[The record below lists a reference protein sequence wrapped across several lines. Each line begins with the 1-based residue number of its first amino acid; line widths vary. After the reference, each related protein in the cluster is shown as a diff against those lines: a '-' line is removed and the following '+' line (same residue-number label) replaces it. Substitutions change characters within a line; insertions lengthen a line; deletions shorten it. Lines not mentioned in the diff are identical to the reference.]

1 MVCRNST
8 REFLPY
14 EQFFK
19 TEDFIRSLYAL
30 DEVRDLMKH
39 IDCQI
44 CHCGVLMVNE
54 TMYSKQKCEQCKRWF
69 CFFCNKDWKEEEMKN
84 DQYTCHNHCVYET
97 KLGYD
102 LVPLVVNS
110 QLRVPS
116 RRCCPKCFTLG
127 GYDAKCK
134 YHQCS
139 VCKHRFC
146 FICLETEDQCS
157 KDPLD
162 YMKKCKDVKFV
173 FEELTD
179 GTTYTA
185 SLIHSFTLDHF
196 RNSVP
201 VLGDLGK
208 YRLLID
214 DTQLCLDN
222 ENIFNTQKR
231 LLYNGVKVT
240 LLDRTYNGTLIEKT
254 LLKEIVLE
262 DLKTE
267 LPKLTKVTAVCMFCM
282 CQEQCSI
289 IHCTHVCADCFNNYL
304 EQTDMQLKCLKE
316 SRNPADEK
324 RICNTVVEYKTFFKT
339 PEFIDKWSILCD
351 IYKYGLKMV
360 LNLTF
365 TLLAGK
371 TIVKQINEDIQ
382 REEFI
387 DIVSHFIANTDAHRF
402 IVNGKQLDL
411 CDDEN
416 FEKQKRFLL
425 KNGTTVYVLERMIGG
440 GFVEMSM
447 LIAIILGEMEQ
458 ELHKLETSMDNESPC
473 AVCKEEPVCLKLCC
487 NRVCKEC
494 FCMYFDSCNLK
505 LRCMVCKRQIPYE
518 QIFKTAEFIKSLESL
533 DEIRDLMKHID
544 CQICRCEEEE
554 LCKTKYQSNYQH
566 KCTDL
571 KEQHFKDFSTIIQH

>member
-1 MVCRNST
+1 
-8 REFLPY
+8 
-14 EQFFK
+14 
-19 TEDFIRSLYAL
+19 
-30 DEVRDLMKH
+30 
-39 IDCQI
+39 
-44 CHCGVLMVNE
+44 
-54 TMYSKQKCEQCKRWF
+54 
-69 CFFCNKDWKEEEMKN
+69 
-84 DQYTCHNHCVYET
+84 
-97 KLGYD
+97 
-102 LVPLVVNS
+102 
-110 QLRVPS
+110 
-116 RRCCPKCFTLG
+116 
-127 GYDAKCK
+127 
-134 YHQCS
+134 
-139 VCKHRFC
+139 
-146 FICLETEDQCS
+146 
-157 KDPLD
+157 
-162 YMKKCKDVKFV
+162 
-173 FEELTD
+173 
-179 GTTYTA
+179 
-185 SLIHSFTLDHF
+185 
-196 RNSVP
+196 
-201 VLGDLGK
+201 
-208 YRLLID
+208 
-214 DTQLCLDN
+214 
-222 ENIFNTQKR
+222 
-231 LLYNGVKVT
+231 
-240 LLDRTYNGTLIEKT
+240 
-254 LLKEIVLE
+254 
-262 DLKTE
+262 
-267 LPKLTKVTAVCMFCM
+267 
-282 CQEQCSI
+282 
-289 IHCTHVCADCFNNYL
+289 
-304 EQTDMQLKCLKE
+304 
-316 SRNPADEK
+316 
-324 RICNTVVEYKTFFKT
+324 
-339 PEFIDKWSILCD
+339 
-351 IYKYGLKMV
+351 MV

-544 CQICRCEEEE
+544 CQICRCGTLMVNETLQAQQQCAQCHRHFCFFCNKDWNDDQMKNDQYTCHSNCDYEVKKSYELVPLKSNPHVLIPNRRCCPRCYMPGAYDEKCKYHTCVTCLYSFCFICLEEEE

>member
-1 MVCRNST
+1 MLIV
-8 REFLPY
+8 
-14 EQFFK
+14 
-19 TEDFIRSLYAL
+19 
-30 DEVRDLMKH
+30 
-39 IDCQI
+39 
-44 CHCGVLMVNE
+44 
-54 TMYSKQKCEQCKRWF
+54 
-69 CFFCNKDWKEEEMKN
+69 
-84 DQYTCHNHCVYET
+84 
-97 KLGYD
+97 
-102 LVPLVVNS
+102 
-110 QLRVPS
+110 
-116 RRCCPKCFTLG
+116 
-127 GYDAKCK
+127 
-134 YHQCS
+134 
-139 VCKHRFC
+139 
-146 FICLETEDQCS
+146 
-157 KDPLD
+157 
-162 YMKKCKDVKFV
+162 V

-351 IYKYGLKMV
+351 V
-360 LNLTF
+360 
-365 TLLAGK
+365 
-371 TIVKQINEDIQ
+371 EDMI
-382 REEFI
+382 
-387 DIVSHFIANTDAHRF
+387 
-402 IVNGKQLDL
+402 
-411 CDDEN
+411 
-416 FEKQKRFLL
+416 
-425 KNGTTVYVLERMIGG
+425 KN
-440 GFVEMSM
+440 
-447 LIAIILGEMEQ
+447 
-458 ELHKLETSMDNESPC
+458 
-473 AVCKEEPVCLKLCC
+473 
-487 NRVCKEC
+487 
-494 FCMYFDSCNLK
+494 
-505 LRCMVCKRQIPYE
+505 
-518 QIFKTAEFIKSLESL
+518 
-533 DEIRDLMKHID
+533 ID
-544 CQICRCEEEE
+544 CQICYCGALLFNMTLYSKQQCSNCTRWLCFFCNRNWDAAKMNDVQYTCEDVDCTYERKLAYELVPLVNNPNVLIPNRRCCPKCFRIGAFDNR
-554 LCKTKYQSNYQH
+554 CKYHCCPNCSHEFCFICLLTKDQCESIFKSDCYSQCTSIETQH
-566 KCTDL
+566 YSMFPK
-571 KEQHFKDFSTIIQH
+571 IIS